1 MKKDN
6 KSEIYNRI
14 KTQRL
19 NEKIEMVN
27 VQKPQFLYEMFDKDL
42 NIIYIGQTK
51 NITQRINSHK
61 VLQGLDNINVRE
73 NSVLKEDAVK
83 EVEYIRFAL
92 LPNKY
97 WSNVYEL
104 TYISMF
110 KPKFNTD
117 LKYLSDSYLD
127 LPKLT
132 WYKYYSTS
140 FYSRFI
146 MEFGNIDL
154 KYLTDPIERS
164 LKFTQYIKDNYRKLH
179 LGKNYMWYISEDN

>member
-61 VLQGLDNINVRE
+61 VLQSSEI
-73 NSVLKEDAVK
+73 
-83 EVEYIRFAL
+83 L
-92 LPNKY
+92 L
-97 WSNVYEL
+97 
-104 TYISMF
+104 TRIS
-110 KPKFNTD
+110 
-117 LKYLSDSYLD
+117 
-127 LPKLT
+127 
-132 WYKYYSTS
+132 
-140 FYSRFI
+140 
-146 MEFGNIDL
+146 
-154 KYLTDPIERS
+154 
-164 LKFTQYIKDNYRKLH
+164 
-179 LGKNYMWYISEDN
+179 